1 MLMLPASV
9 RIYVASGPVDLRKGF
24 DGLSGLVRNRFGCDP
39 LDGALY
45 VFFSRSRRSVKI
57 LWWDRDGFAIWHKR
71 IERSRYRLPEAV
83 PGSDKVRM
91 EWPDLALLLEGIE
104 LRGARR
110 RPRWQRAG

>member
-9 RIYVASGPVDLRKGF
+9 HIYVANGPVDLRMGF
-24 DGLSGLVRNRFGCDP
+24 DGLSGMVRNRFGRDP
-39 LDGALY
+39 LDGSLY
-45 VFFSRSRRSVKI
+45 VFFSRSLRSVKI
-57 LWWDRDGFAIWHKR
+57 LWWDRDGFAVWHKR

-91 EWPDLALLLEGIE
+91 EWPDLALLLEGID

-110 RPRWQRAG
+110 RPRWQPA